1 MFLCSPQATYTRNR
15 GKNTTGV
22 SSRKQTHQ
30 KIRPARK
37 KGDLLHSVAHR
48 NFWSGKSEKTK
59 PFVKIKLFGQ
69 NSETKAF
76 GVHWRQKMNL
86 LMRINA
92 HAFDR
97 TSPGI
102 RLCDAHRCA
111 QIRMDVT
118 KSKYLSR
125 ANFRRDFLTSY
136 GEHTLTKKQ
145 DLLQPALGVVD

>member
-1 MFLCSPQATYTRNR
+1 MANET
-15 GKNTTGV
+15 
-22 SSRKQTHQ
+22 
-30 KIRPARK
+30 
-37 KGDLLHSVAHR
+37 
-48 NFWSGKSEKTK
+48 FWSEKSEKSSY
-59 PFVKIKLFGQ
+59 LAQ
-69 NSETKAF
+69 NSATKAF
-76 GVHWRQKMNL
+76 GVHWRRKMNL

-92 HAFDR
+92 HTFDR

-118 KSKYLSR
+118 RSTPVKIFSR

-136 GEHTLTKKQ
+136 GEHTLMKKQ